1 MGRKKPKH
9 VQGHGGNRKHDI
21 VNKHVLCIYFEAES
35 ALFIGANGLT
45 KCGSRLKHYVRIN
58 L

>member
-45 KCGSRLKHYVRIN
+45 KCGSRLKH
-58 L
+58 